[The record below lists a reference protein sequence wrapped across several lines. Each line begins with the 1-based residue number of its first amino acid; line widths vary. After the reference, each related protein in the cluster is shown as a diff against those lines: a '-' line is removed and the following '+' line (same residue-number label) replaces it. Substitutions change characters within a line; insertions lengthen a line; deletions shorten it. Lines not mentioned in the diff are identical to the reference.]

1 MPSWAAACGVNVV
14 RAAHA
19 ELIVTD
25 LDRAADFYGGLL
37 GFVET
42 ERDAEALYYR
52 GYEEREHH
60 SLILR
65 RGARPAV
72 SHIAFRIARPD
83 DLAVLEERFR
93 DKGLPVRRIPA
104 GEERGQGAAVRVQDP
119 CGLPVELYHEMETVG
134 RRLQQYHLHRG
145 APIMRLDHFNCQVP
159 DVASATDWYMS
170 ELGFG
175 LIEYTEADNAA
186 HDLWA
191 AWLRRKHSVH
201 DLAVMNGVG
210 PRLHHVGFSVPDA
223 LAVLRACDVLAAA
236 GADPAARRQRLDG
249 AAHRG
254 GAPQPDRPGRSPLPA
269 GDARR
274 RPRAHTPLP
283 GGVGRRVQL
292 VRRAP
297 GALRA
302 LLLRRPGAYD
312 ERPLQRLRQGALD
325 GPRQSVPGPRRRAVI
340 QQSAAVS
347 LT

>member
-1 MPSWAAACGVNVV
+1 MEVSGAGGRAGTVPSWAAACGVNVV

-19 ELIVTD
+19 ELVVTD
-25 LDRAADFYGGLL
+25 LQRAADFYGGLL

-42 ERDAEALYYR
+42 ERNAEALYYR

-72 SHIAFRIARPD
+72 SHIAFRLARPD

-93 DKGLPVRRIPA
+93 DRGLAVRRIPA
-104 GEERGQGAAVRVQDP
+104 GGERGQGAAVRVQDP

-134 RRLQQYHLHRG
+134 RQLQQYHLHRG
-145 APIMRLDHFNCQVP
+145 APIMRLDHFNCQVT

-175 LIEYTEADNAA
+175 LIEYAEADTAA

-191 AWLRRKHSVH
+191 AWLWRKHSVH

-236 GADPAARRQRLDG
+236 GAAQAIERGPGRHGLSNALFVYLRDPDGHRIELYTGDYLTADPDWTPIRWSLNDPRRATFWGHAPPACWFEEASPVLSVVDGSPLAQRPPLLI
-249 AAHRG
+249 
-254 GAPQPDRPGRSPLPA
+254 DRP
-269 GDARR
+269 DFV
-274 RPRAHTPLP
+274 T
-283 GGVGRRVQL
+283 
-292 VRRAP
+292 
-297 GALRA
+297 
-302 LLLRRPGAYD
+302 
-312 ERPLQRLRQGALD
+312 
-325 GPRQSVPGPRRRAVI
+325 
-340 QQSAAVS
+340 
-347 LT
+347 